1 MRTLELL
8 LEAPP
13 LYLLSQSIL
22 GAKKARK
29 HCIKDYVRPRAGMR
43 VLDIGCGPGYLVEYL
58 AGASYYGL
66 DVNPRYITYAKKKYG
81 SRGNFYC
88 QTFDDAVAKELG
100 SFDLILMMGVLH
112 HLDDKQAAA
121 TIELCK
127 QVLKSEGSL
136 ITLDP
141 YRRPDESF
149 IAEFLLNRD
158 RGRFIRNRSDY
169 LRLVSSSFTNV
180 ALHTRLDLFF
190 VPYTALVM
198 VCRP

>member
-8 LEAPP
+8 LEAPS

-29 HCIKDYVRPRAGMR
+29 RCIEDYVRMQAGMR
-43 VLDIGCGPGYLVEYL
+43 VLDIGCGPAYVVEYL
-58 AGASYYGL
+58 RGATYFGFDINS
-66 DVNPRYITYAKKKYG
+66 RYIAYAKEKYG
-81 SRGNFYC
+81 SRGNFYSHP
-88 QTFDDAVAKELG
+88 FDDAAAKELEP
-100 SFDLILMMGVLH
+100 FDLILMMGVLH

-121 TIELCK
+121 TITLCK
-127 QVLKSEGSL
+127 HVLNSEGSL
-136 ITLDP
+136 VTLDP
-141 YRRPDESF
+141 YRRPGESF

-169 LRLVSSSFTNV
+169 LRLVSHAFSTV
-180 ALHTRLDLFF
+180 DLHPRLDLFS